1 MRKKEALGIDIG
13 GVIISGTREDSLTSG
28 DYLQNTEIPDAVDA
42 IGRLVHE
49 RFGEKVFLI
58 SKRGPRVQAKTNR
71 WLKQHHFFEKTGIK
85 PRHIHFCL
93 ERADKADLCAQLG
106 ITHFIDNR
114 IDVLTYLRDVPYLFL
129 FSRDASVSTL
139 QEERWRNRI
148 RKVSSWEEILDILL
162 VKRSV

>member
-28 DYLQNTEIPDAVDA
+28 DYLQNPEIAGALDAV
-42 IGRLVHE
+42 GRLVRE
-49 RFGEKVFLI
+49 RFDEKVFLI
-58 SKRGPRVQAKTNR
+58 SKRGPRVQAKTIR
-71 WLKQHHFFEKTGIK
+71 WLKQHEFFERTCIK

-129 FSRDASVSTL
+129 FGRHPSASTL
-139 QEERWRNRI
+139 QAERWTNRI
-148 RKVSSWEEILDILL
+148 RKVSSWEEILEILL